1 MIPIL
6 KPPPDKGSGRGAGN
20 AFHKGQ
26 ADLGGDRVNAAL
38 VLGAFLGVLLGFF
51 LVDLFRSILGLC
63 NQVSQMLWN
72 CLSGHGKAECLE
84 NFNKPVQAICNDGL

>member
-6 KPPPDKGSGRGAGN
+6 KPPLDKGSGRGAGN

-38 VLGAFLGVLLGFF
+38 VLGAFLGVLSGFF

-63 NQVSQMLWN
+63 NQVSQMLLN
-72 CLSGHGKAECLE
+72 CLSGHGTPECLKS
-84 NFNKPVQAICNDGL
+84 FIRTVQAICNDGL